1 MPEAEPLPLTPHA
14 EVQVVVLGA
23 VPDLARQHHE
33 ERHAEQTT
41 ATKAPSATVVRAAT
55 SAAPCE
61 PCSETPKYGR
71 NWKVK
76 PRARNVQPVTP

>member
-23 VPDLARQHHE
+23 VLVSPGSNTRNV
-33 ERHAEQTT
+33 TP
-41 ATKAPSATVVRAAT
+41 KAPSATVVRAAT

-61 PCSETPKYGR
+61 PCSETPKYGW

-76 PRARNVQPVTP
+76 PRARDVQPVTP